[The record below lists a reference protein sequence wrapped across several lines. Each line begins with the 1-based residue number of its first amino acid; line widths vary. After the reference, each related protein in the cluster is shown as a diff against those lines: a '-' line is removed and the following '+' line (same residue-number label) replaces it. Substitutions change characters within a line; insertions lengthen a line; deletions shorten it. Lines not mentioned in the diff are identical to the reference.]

1 MKSSFKHLLI
11 IISTIVG
18 ALIALTIAI
27 NLFLFGNQAS
37 TPDKIARKVGLKFP
51 AYEIIK
57 AEDNMDRTA
66 SAWSYYSYEIIF
78 KEPLS
83 EVYLRKV
90 EKLKNCIREGDTYIV
105 SDESPDNWSGK
116 VLIYPI
122 ENRATMEYE
131 FWDSL
136 F

>member
-1 MKSSFKHLLI
+1 MKSIFKHLLI
-11 IISTIVG
+11 IISAIVVT
-18 ALIALTIAI
+18 LIALTIVF

-37 TPDKIARKVGLKFP
+37 TPDSIARKVGLKFP

-66 SAWSYYSYEIIF
+66 SAWSYYSYEIKF
-78 KEPLS
+78 KGPLS
-83 EVYLRKV
+83 EAYLRRV

-105 SDESPDNWSGK
+105 SEESPDNWSGM
-116 VLIYPI
+116 VHIYPT
-122 ENRATMEYE
+122 EDKATIEYE

>member
-1 MKSSFKHLLI
+1 MKSIFKHLLI
-11 IISTIVG
+11 IISAIVG
-18 ALIALTIAI
+18 ALIALTIAF

-66 SAWSYYSYEIIF
+66 SAWSYYSYEIRF
-78 KEPLS
+78 KEPLP
-83 EVYLRKV
+83 EAYLRKV

-105 SDESPDNWSGK
+105 SNESPDNWSSK
-116 VLIYPI
+116 IHIYPE
-122 ENRATMEYE
+122 ENCATLEYE
-131 FWDSL
+131 FWDAL